1 MRESSVTT
9 DHSSMFFFKSPLL
22 PVIVC
27 SLLWG
32 SAFPAI
38 KTVYQNWDIQGLQR
52 SLSFIFLFAG
62 VRFCLSGVGLLIF
75 GKNLKNELRI
85 TSWKLI
91 AGLALAQTF
100 IQYVFFYQA
109 VSVSSASL
117 TALLVATGSFWW
129 MILAPLIQKTPWP
142 SPTQWFGLVLGGLGV
157 VLAIYEPGAG
167 AGNPILGAFFMLTAT
182 ASGAIALIIFAKI
195 KPTMSAINATGLSL
209 LIGGI
214 GLTVIGGQALR
225 DIGKMFDLSAIL
237 ATFWLA
243 FVSATAFSIWNHL
256 STIFP
261 VTLLA
266 SYRFLIPVCGVLE
279 ALVLL
284 KTESPGWGLIAGG
297 SLVIT
302 SMLLAKHT
310 SSERTN

>member
-1 MRESSVTT
+1 
-9 DHSSMFFFKSPLL
+9 MFFFKSPLL

-75 GKNLKNELRI
+75 GENLKNELRV

-91 AGLALAQTF
+91 AGFALAQTF
-100 IQYVFFYQA
+100 IQYVFFHQA

-157 VLAIYEPGAG
+157 VLAIYKPGAG

-209 LIGGI
+209 LLGGI
-214 GLTVIGGQALR
+214 GLTLIGGQALR

-266 SYRFLIPVCGVLE
+266 SYRFLIPICGVFE
-279 ALVLL
+279 ALVFL
-284 KTESPGWGLIAGG
+284 KTELAGWGLMIGG
-297 SLVIT
+297 ILVVT
-302 SMLLAKHT
+302 SMVLAKNN
-310 SSERTN
+310 SSDRKN

>member
-1 MRESSVTT
+1 
-9 DHSSMFFFKSPLL
+9 MFFFKSPLL

-75 GKNLKNELRI
+75 GENLKNELRV

-91 AGLALAQTF
+91 AGFALAQTF
-100 IQYVFFYQA
+100 IQYLFFYQA

-117 TALLVATGSFWW
+117 AALLVATGSFWW

-209 LIGGI
+209 LLGGI
-214 GLTVIGGQALR
+214 GLRRSRSPRSPQNRITRMGPHRRRIPRDYEYASGQAHQL
-225 DIGKMFDLSAIL
+225 
-237 ATFWLA
+237 
-243 FVSATAFSIWNHL
+243 
-256 STIFP
+256 
-261 VTLLA
+261 
-266 SYRFLIPVCGVLE
+266 
-279 ALVLL
+279 
-284 KTESPGWGLIAGG
+284 
-297 SLVIT
+297 
-302 SMLLAKHT
+302 
-310 SSERTN
+310 

>member
-1 MRESSVTT
+1 MNRS
-9 DHSSMFFFKSPLL
+9 FFFKSPLL
-22 PVIVC
+22 PALIC

-38 KTVYQNWDIQGLQR
+38 KTVYQYWDGQGLQK
-52 SLSFIFLFAG
+52 SLPIIFLFAG
-62 VRFCLSGVGLLIF
+62 VRFCLSGAGLLIL
-75 GKNLKNELRI
+75 GRNLKKEIRT
-85 TSWKLI
+85 TSWKLV
-91 AGLALAQTF
+91 AALALTQTF

-117 TALLVATGSFWW
+117 AALLVATGSFWW

-142 SPTQWFGLVLGGLGV
+142 SPIQWSGLLLGGLGV
-157 VLAIYEPGAG
+157 VLAIYKPGAG
-167 AGNPILGAFFMLTAT
+167 AGNPVLGALFMLTAT
-182 ASGAIALIIFAKI
+182 GSGAAALIIFAKL
-195 KPTMSAINATGLSL
+195 KPTISAINATGLSL
-209 LIGGI
+209 LLGGI
-214 GLTVIGGQALR
+214 GLALLGVQALPK
-225 DIGKMFDLSAIL
+225 IATMFDAPVIL

-279 ALVLL
+279 ALLLL
-284 KTESPGWGLIAGG
+284 KTESPGWGLVVGG
-297 SLVIT
+297 ILVVT
-302 SMLLAKHT
+302 SMILAKRT
-310 SSERTN
+310 SSGRAN

>member
-1 MRESSVTT
+1 V
-9 DHSSMFFFKSPLL
+9 FFFKSPLL
-22 PVIVC
+22 PALVC
-27 SLLWG
+27 ALLWG

-38 KTVYQNWDIQGLQR
+38 KTVYQHWEVQGMQR
-52 SLSFIFLFAG
+52 SLPIIFLFAG
-62 VRFCLSGVGLLIF
+62 VRFCLSGAGLLVLGVGLR
-75 GKNLKNELRI
+75 NELRA

-91 AGLALAQTF
+91 AALALTQTF

-117 TALLVATGSFWW
+117 AALLVATGSFWW

-142 SPTQWFGLVLGGLGV
+142 TPVQWFGLALGGLGV
-157 VLAIYEPGAG
+157 VLAIYKPGAG
-167 AGNPILGAFFMLTAT
+167 AGNPVLGALFMLTAT
-182 ASGAIALIIFAKI
+182 GSGAAALIIFSKL

-209 LIGGI
+209 LLGGI
-214 GLTVIGGQALR
+214 GLLLIGGKAVPW
-225 DIGKMFDLSAIL
+225 IGGMFDLPVIM

-284 KTESPGWGLIAGG
+284 KTESPGWGLIVGG
-297 SLVIT
+297 GLVIT
-302 SMLLAKHT
+302 SMILAKRT
-310 SSERTN
+310 SNNRLN

>member
-1 MRESSVTT
+1 
-9 DHSSMFFFKSPLL
+9 MFFFKSPLL
-22 PVIVC
+22 PALVC
-27 SLLWG
+27 ALLWG

-38 KTVYQNWDIQGLQR
+38 KTVYQHWDLQGLQR
-52 SLSFIFLFAG
+52 SLPIIFLFAG
-62 VRFCLSGVGLLIF
+62 ARFCLSGAGLLVL
-75 GKNLKNELRI
+75 GGNLKKELRT

-129 MILAPLIQKTPWP
+129 MILAPLLQKTPWP
-142 SPTQWFGLVLGGLGV
+142 TPVQWFGLALGGLGV
-157 VLAIYEPGAG
+157 VLAIYKPGAG
-167 AGNPILGAFFMLTAT
+167 AGNPILGALFMLTAT
-182 ASGAIALIIFAKI
+182 ASGAAALIIFAKL

-209 LIGGI
+209 LLGGI
-214 GLTVIGGQALR
+214 GLALIGGQALPN
-225 DIGKMFDLSAIL
+225 ITTMFDLPVVA

-284 KTESPGWGLIAGG
+284 KTESPGWGLVIGG
-297 SLVIT
+297 ALVVT
-302 SMLLAKHT
+302 SMILAK
-310 SSERTN
+310 RTKTR